1 MSKEAKEAKE
11 ARRSFSA
18 EFKLKIIERLDAGEG
33 GTALSIEFSIKR
45 EILYRWRD
53 AYRAGGIEAL
63 RSRPGRPTRGEALAM
78 AAARGTA
85 GKASDLA
92 EAQRQIAALQKKVG
106 QQQLDLDFFKHALRH
121 IEASRRPSDGPGAT
135 VSSPKSRR

>member
-1 MSKEAKEAKE
+1 MSKESKE
-11 ARRSFSA
+11 ARRSFSPD
-18 EFKLKIIERLDAGEG
+18 FKLKIIERLDAGEG
-33 GTALSIEFSIKR
+33 GTALSIEFMIKR

-63 RSRPGRPTRGEALAM
+63 RSKPGRPPRGEAQAM
-78 AAARGTA
+78 AVARGTA

-92 EAQRQIAALQKKVG
+92 EAQRQIAELQRKVG
-106 QQQLDLDFFKHALRH
+106 RQQLDLDFFKQALRH
-121 IEASRRPSDGPGAT
+121 IEASRRPSDGLGAT